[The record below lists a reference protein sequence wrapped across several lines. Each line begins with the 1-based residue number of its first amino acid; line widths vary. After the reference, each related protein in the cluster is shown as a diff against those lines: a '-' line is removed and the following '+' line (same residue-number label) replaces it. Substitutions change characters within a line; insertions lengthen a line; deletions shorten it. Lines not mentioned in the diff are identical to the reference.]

1 MIDLYALTSPNVQK
15 IFIALEELELPYNT
29 KLVDVWKGDQFSPEF
44 LKINP
49 NGKVPAIVDHDGPGG
64 KPYTVVESGAILLY
78 LADKTGKFLPKDT
91 RKRFDVIQWM
101 MIQMTGVGPMFGQ
114 WTHFKLM
121 APKGNDYSVSRY
133 ATEVK
138 RLFDLLEKRLGE
150 VPYLGGDEY
159 SIADIA
165 TFPWTRNHDAQGV
178 KWEDNPNL
186 ARWFNAISARPAVKR
201 ALEKVGKIT
210 SNRDAATD
218 DQKDRLFGRGRYAR
232 AGPWP
237 SRCRGCRRCRIRCRQ
252 RCRSC
257 LPNGS
262 SAAAALSISITPSVT
277 LPS

>member
-138 RLFDLLEKRLGE
+138 RLFELLEKRLGE

-186 ARWFNAISARPAVKR
+186 ARWFNAIAARPAVKR

-232 AGPWP
+232 A
-237 SRCRGCRRCRIRCRQ
+237 
-252 RCRSC
+252 
-257 LPNGS
+257 
-262 SAAAALSISITPSVT
+262 
-277 LPS
+277 

>member
-78 LADKTGKFLPKDT
+78 LADKTGTFLPKDT

-232 AGPWP
+232 A
-237 SRCRGCRRCRIRCRQ
+237 
-252 RCRSC
+252 
-257 LPNGS
+257 
-262 SAAAALSISITPSVT
+262 
-277 LPS
+277 